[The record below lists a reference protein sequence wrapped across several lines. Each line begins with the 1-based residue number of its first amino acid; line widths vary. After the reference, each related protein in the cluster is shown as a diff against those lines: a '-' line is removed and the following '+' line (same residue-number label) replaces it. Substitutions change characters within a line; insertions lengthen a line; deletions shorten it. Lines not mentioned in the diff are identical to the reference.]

1 VDRIAAGRV
10 LGISPAAPDHGIERA
25 FRAALR
31 TTHPDQFPADSVAQR
46 RAAARTRAL
55 LDARAALLA
64 PIDLRDTVTLSAA
77 ATARTQASHAS
88 AAPTPTAAARVPA
101 GGETHRASTTA
112 PTSGGAPVA
121 SPHPA
126 RSHRRVLH
134 WAQALFLAATLLLV
148 IGTDHPGD
156 STVALGGLAL
166 VLAGIACLGHAFS
179 SAGRPRVTA
188 EHALR
193 QPVG

>member
-10 LGISPAAPDHGIERA
+10 LGISPAAPDHGVERA

-46 RAAARTRAL
+46 RAEARTRAL

-77 ATARTQASHAS
+77 TTARTQASHAS
-88 AAPTPTAAARVPA
+88 AAPTATPPARVPA
-101 GGETHRASTTA
+101 PSTYRASTTA
-112 PTSGGAPVA
+112 PASDGAPVA
-121 SPHPA
+121 SAHA
-126 RSHRRVLH
+126 SHSHRVLH
-134 WAQALFLAATLLLV
+134 WAQALFLAATLLLL
-148 IGTDHPGD
+148 IGTDHAGD

>member
-55 LDARAALLA
+55 LDARSVLLA
-64 PIDLRDTVTLSAA
+64 PIDLRDTVTLSA
-77 ATARTQASHAS
+77 S
-88 AAPTPTAAARVPA
+88 AAAR
-101 GGETHRASTTA
+101 TRTSSASDTLTA
-112 PTSGGAPVA
+112 PAPARGSATSAIRLDATAPASGGAPV
-121 SPHPA
+121 PA
-126 RSHRRVLH
+126 RERPGSRRSVLR

-156 STVALGGLAL
+156 STVALGSLAL
-166 VLAGIACLGHAFS
+166 VLAGVACLGHVFS
-179 SAGRPRVTA
+179 SAGRPRATA
-188 EHALR
+188 PHALR
-193 QPVG
+193 HPVG